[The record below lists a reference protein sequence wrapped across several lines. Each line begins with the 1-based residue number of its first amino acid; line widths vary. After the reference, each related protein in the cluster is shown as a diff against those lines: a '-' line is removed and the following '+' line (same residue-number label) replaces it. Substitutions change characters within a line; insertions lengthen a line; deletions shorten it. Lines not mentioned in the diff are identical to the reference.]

1 MGSQHDEN
9 SNADSDFSFAT
20 KELKRAQA
28 SRDLSLASA
37 PVKSNTKSAGFDPYN
52 TSGSFDR
59 KKHWERV
66 GKR

>member
-1 MGSQHDEN
+1 MTIKESPEKGRGTPVRLRANGSDSANRIKLDDAQPKAADEALG
-9 SNADSDFSFAT
+9 S
-20 KELKRAQA
+20 
-28 SRDLSLASA
+28 
-37 PVKSNTKSAGFDPYN
+37 DPYN

>member
-1 MGSQHDEN
+1 MTIKESPEKDRGTSVRLRANGPDSANRLKLDGAQPKAANEPRGS
-9 SNADSDFSFAT
+9 
-20 KELKRAQA
+20 
-28 SRDLSLASA
+28 
-37 PVKSNTKSAGFDPYN
+37 DPYN

>member
-1 MGSQHDEN
+1 MAHKESQDKDRNSGAGMRANGSATAHRLALDE
-9 SNADSDFSFAT
+9 SQPKAADEARGS
-20 KELKRAQA
+20 
-28 SRDLSLASA
+28 
-37 PVKSNTKSAGFDPYN
+37 DPYN